1 MSAFGLNA
9 KLTNMKRMI
18 LLPAIALGVMTA
30 SAQAIEQS
38 SFFDNMSVGVNGGV
52 TTPMYKSPFF
62 KSMRPV
68 VGVTVDKMITPTFG
82 VGVESLFGIN
92 TSSFDGRV
100 HSSTAFDDSYV
111 GVYGKVD
118 LFNLFGGYQCETRP
132 FTIEA
137 LAGGGWGH
145 YFVNEANGKDWNYF
159 ATKAGLNFR
168 FNTSD
173 HFSINIQ
180 PSVLFNMNGHSIDQ
194 TAVGYARQAANFNIT
209 AGVAYRFGDGFQ
221 CVRPYDQAEVDAL
234 NAEVNA
240 LRGALADATV
250 LAAAN
255 EATAA
260 DLANQLQ
267 ACKDRKPVVVKETKV
282 TNNLNSVRYIFFRN
296 GSSTITADQQP
307 NVEMIAAYLNKRPGS
322 KVVIKGYASK
332 DGNYDFNVKLAQAR
346 AEAVKNALIKKY
358 KIDPKRIVA
367 EGQGIGEMFSEESW
381 NRVSICTLE
390 DGK

>member
-1 MSAFGLNA
+1 
-9 KLTNMKRMI
+9 MKRII

-30 SAQAIEQS
+30 SAQAIEQPG
-38 SFFDNMSVGVNGGV
+38 FFDNMSIGVNGGV
-52 TTPMYKSPFF
+52 TTPLAHHAFF

-68 VGVTVDKMITPTFG
+68 VGISVDKMVTPTFG

-92 TSSFDGRV
+92 TSSINGV
-100 HSSTAFDDSYV
+100 HSSTAFDNSYV
-111 GVYGKVD
+111 GAYGKVD
-118 LFNLFGGYQCETRP
+118 LFNLFGGYQCAVRP

-137 LAGGGWGH
+137 QAGAGWGH
-145 YFVNEANGKDWNYF
+145 DYINAANGQDWNYF

-180 PSVLFNMNGHSIDQ
+180 PSVLFNMTDNGISQ
-194 TAVGYARQAANFNIT
+194 TAVGYDKKGANFNIT
-209 AGVAYRFGDGFQ
+209 AGVSYRFGDGFT
-221 CVRPYDQAEVDAL
+221 CVVPYNQAEVDAL

-240 LRGALADATV
+240 LRAAVADASVMT
-250 LAAAN
+250 AAA

-260 DLANQLQ
+260 DLAAQLQ
-267 ACKDRKPVVVKETKV
+267 ACKDRKPTVIKEV
-282 TNNLNSVRYIFFRN
+282 TNTNTLTSVRYIFYRN
-296 GSSTITADQQP
+296 GSATITADQQP
-307 NVEMIAAYLNKRPGS
+307 NVEMIAAYLNNHPEA

-332 DGNYDFNVKLAQAR
+332 DGNLDFNIKLAQRR
-346 AEAVKNALIKKY
+346 AEAVKTELQKRY
-358 KIDPKRIVA
+358 KIAANRIVA
-367 EGQGIGEMFSEESW
+367 EGQGVGEMFSEESW

>member
-1 MSAFGLNA
+1 
-9 KLTNMKRMI
+9 MKRMI
-18 LLPAIALGVMTA
+18 LLPAIALSVMSA

-38 SFFDNMSVGVNGGV
+38 SFFDNMSIGVNGGV
-52 TTPMYKSPFF
+52 TTPMYNAPFF

-68 VGVTVDKMITPTFG
+68 VGVTIDKMVTPTFG

-92 TSSFDGRV
+92 TSQFDGRV

-118 LFNLFGGYQCETRP
+118 LFNLFGGYNCEVRP

-137 LAGGGWGH
+137 KAGAGWGH
-145 YFVNEANGKDWNYF
+145 YYVNEANGNDWNYF
-159 ATKAGLNFR
+159 GTKAGLNFK

-173 HFSINIQ
+173 RFSINIE
-180 PSVLFNMNGHSIDQ
+180 PSVLFNMNGYPISQ
-194 TAVGYARQAANFNIT
+194 SAEGYARQAAQFNIT
-209 AGVAYRFGDGFQ
+209 AGVQYRFGDGFQ
-221 CVRPYDQAEVDAL
+221 CVAPYNQAEVDAL
-234 NAEVNA
+234 NAEINS
-240 LRGALADATV
+240 LRAAVADATV
-250 LAAAN
+250 MAAAS

-260 DLANQLQ
+260 DLAAQLQ
-267 ACKDRKPVVVKETKV
+267 ACKDRKPVIVKETKV

-307 NVEMIAAYLNKRPGS
+307 NVEMIAAYLNNHPGS

-332 DGNYDFNVKLAQAR
+332 DGNYDFNVKLAQRR
-346 AEAVKNALIKKY
+346 AESVKDALIKRY
-358 KIDPKRIVA
+358 KIASSRIVA
-367 EGQGIGEMFSEESW
+367 EGQGVGEMFSEESW

-390 DGK
+390 EAK

>member
-1 MSAFGLNA
+1 MQN
-9 KLTNMKRMI
+9 LTNMKRMI

-30 SAQAIEQS
+30 SAQAIEQQ

-52 TTPMYKSPFF
+52 TTPMYNAPFF

-68 VGVTVDKMITPTFG
+68 VGVTVDKMITPAFG

-92 TSSFDGRV
+92 TSSYDNRV

-118 LFNLFGGYQCETRP
+118 LFNLFGGYQCATRP

-137 LAGGGWGH
+137 LAGAGWGH
-145 YFVNEANGKDWNYF
+145 YYVNKANGEDFNF
-159 ATKAGLNFR
+159 FGTKAGLNFR
-168 FNTSD
+168 INTSD
-173 HFSINIQ
+173 RFSINIQ
-180 PSVLFNMNGHSIDQ
+180 PSVLFNMNGYDFDQ
-194 TAVGYARQAANFNIT
+194 SASGYARQAATFNLT
-209 AGVAYRFGDGFQ
+209 AGVSYRFGDDFQ

-234 NAEVNA
+234 NAQVNA

-260 DLANQLQ
+260 DLAAQLQ
-267 ACKDRKPVVVKETKV
+267 ACQDRKPVVVKETKV

-307 NVEMIAAYLNKRPGS
+307 NVEMIAAYLNNHPGS

-332 DGNYDFNVKLAQAR
+332 DGNYDFNVKLAQNR
-346 AEAVKNALIKKY
+346 AEAVKTALMKKY
-358 KIDPKRIVA
+358 KIAANRIVA

-390 DGK
+390 ESK